1 LVQQDGRW
9 LEPAQAEQAQKEQAL
24 QKQELE
30 WRQRLQGLVRTI
42 LSGTPAAQGRAR
54 AELLAVEDPGA
65 ARAVVELLRHRD
77 PRIQLLAL
85 TLIEARGFPG
95 GDKPLVDIALGSE
108 DPEVARLARLALVKT
123 AQGAALKPLVEALG
137 NARSEARHRAAVI
150 LGVIGDPRVV
160 PFLIDAIRE
169 PRPVEEFNSPTVGL
183 SPNQP
188 TERAIEAYTAP
199 GVAVMKP
206 KVQQFASGTGIGT
219 GGAVLATG
227 TATNYDAV
235 DALEA
240 ITGQQFGADQA
251 AWRRWWDREGQALL
265 SRARPRR

>member
-1 LVQQDGRW
+1 
-9 LEPAQAEQAQKEQAL
+9 
-24 QKQELE
+24 
-30 WRQRLQGLVRTI
+30 VRTI
-42 LSGTPAAQGRAR
+42 LSGTPAAQAHAR

-77 PRIQLLAL
+77 PRVQLLAL

-95 GDKPLVDIALGSE
+95 GDKPLVDMALGSA
-108 DPEVARLARLALVKT
+108 DLEVARLARLALVKT

-137 NARSEARHRAAVI
+137 NARSDVRHRAAVI
-150 LGVIGDPRVV
+150 LGAIGDPRVV
-160 PFLIDAIRE
+160 PFLIEAIRE
-169 PRPVEEFNSPTVGL
+169 LRPVGEFNPPTVGL

-188 TERAIEAYTAP
+188 SERAIEAYTAP

-206 KVQQFASGTGIGT
+206 KVQQFTSGTGIGT
-219 GGAVLATG
+219 GGAVLETR

-251 AWRRWWDREGQALL
+251 AWRRWWAREGEALL